1 MKGTNSVEQEFA
13 GQTAIVT
20 GGASGIGAATV
31 EHFGI
36 RGARVFSL
44 DTSYDLAVGEIEG
57 AEVNGVKFETMHCDV
72 SSEADVEQTVNRIA
86 EASDNLAILVNNAG
100 ITGPQAPL
108 WETSY
113 EYWKKIYRV
122 NVEGVFLMC
131 RAVTPHLIKGGYGR
145 IVNVAS
151 MAGMEGNA
159 RSSAYSSAKSAVI
172 GLTKSIAKE
181 LARTGVLAN
190 SIAPTVFTTPIN
202 QKVDPDYHEYL
213 LARIPLGRPGEVGE
227 AAEMIGFLS
236 SSKCSFSTG
245 AVFDLSG
252 GRAVY

>member
-1 MKGTNSVEQEFA
+1 MEQEFA

-31 EHFGI
+31 QHFAK
-36 RGARVFSL
+36 RGGRVFSV
-44 DTSYDLAVGEIEG
+44 DVSYGSQIGEIVA
-57 AEVNGVKFETMHCDV
+57 AEVNGVRIETIRCDV
-72 SSEADVEQTVNRIA
+72 SSESQVQHTVDAIA
-86 EASDNLAILVNNAG
+86 NATDSLTILVNNAG
-100 ITGPQAPL
+100 ITGPQAPV

-113 EYWKKIYRV
+113 EYWKKIYSV
-122 NVEGVFLMC
+122 NLDGVFLMC
-131 RAVTPHLIKGGYGR
+131 RAVVPHMIKGGYGR

-172 GLTKSIAKE
+172 GMTKSLSKE

-202 QKVDPDYHEYL
+202 QQVDPDYHEYL
-213 LARIPLGRPGEVGE
+213 LSRIPLGRPGDPAE

-236 SSKCSFSTG
+236 SRKVSFSTG